1 MKNNKISGFQ
11 WAMTIFVFFV
21 ITMALSIML
30 RDFQSIIGVKHFIFE
45 VTDLA
50 PLIAAIICI
59 LVFKYKKVQLAGL
72 KFSISLKVIERLLL
86 ALILPLVILI
96 IGMYSF
102 NTFAD
107 SFILLQSTGLSVPIT
122 HILIGHI
129 LMAFVVEFGFRS
141 YLQNIVETKMNTFF
155 ASIVVGLMY
164 SVFSANTTYGT
175 EFAAYNFLYTFSF
188 SMILGE
194 LIRATKGRTIYIATT
209 FHASMTF
216 GLIFLFSEEIGDLFS
231 IKVIAISTAIVA
243 VGYIG
248 LSLIIRGIAY
258 LTTRRNLEELEP
270 NNYLDHVN
278 DDEET
283 NHTKAEK
290 SSSNIKNAE
299 KTGVATASTVGIAKN
314 DTENTVADEPS
325 IHEGTENT
333 VADEPSI
340 HEGTE
345 KTEPQHHI
353 DNQTESNHDED
364 HDITSESVESAESVK
379 QAPQSDDLTNDSNE
393 DEKQSLKEPAT
404 YKEDRRSSVVI
415 DAEKH
420 IEKTEE
426 QSSDKNK

>member
-86 ALILPLVILI
+86 ALILPLIILI

-283 NHTKAEK
+283 NHTEAEK
-290 SSSNIKNAE
+290 SSSNIKDAE
-299 KTGVATASTVGIAKN
+299 KAGVATASTVGIAKN
-314 DTENTVADEPS
+314 DTENTVTDEP
-325 IHEGTENT
+325 N
-333 VADEPSI
+333 I

-379 QAPQSDDLTNDSNE
+379 HAPQSDDLTNDSNE
-393 DEKQSLKEPAT
+393 DEIQPLKEPAT

>member
-30 RDFQSIIGVKHFIFE
+30 RDFQSVIGVKHFIFE

-59 LVFKYKKVQLAGL
+59 VIFKYKKVQLAGL
-72 KFSISLKVIERLLL
+72 KFSISLKVIERILL
-86 ALILPLVILI
+86 ALILPLIILI

-283 NHTKAEK
+283 SHTETEK
-290 SSSNIKNAE
+290 SSSNIKDVE

-325 IHEGTENT
+325 IHEGTE
-333 VADEPSI
+333 
-340 HEGTE
+340 
-345 KTEPQHHI
+345 KTESQHHI

-379 QAPQSDDLTNDSNE
+379 HAPQSDDLTNDSNE
-393 DEKQSLKEPAT
+393 DETEQSLKEPAT

>member
-30 RDFQSIIGVKHFIFE
+30 RDFQSVIGVKHFIFE

-59 LVFKYKKVQLAGL
+59 LVFKYKKIQLAGL

-86 ALILPLVILI
+86 ALILPLIILI

-164 SVFSANTTYGT
+164 SVFSANTTYDT

-283 NHTKAEK
+283 NHTEAEK
-290 SSSNIKNAE
+290 SSSNIKDAE

-325 IHEGTENT
+325 IHEGTE
-333 VADEPSI
+333 
-340 HEGTE
+340 
-345 KTEPQHHI
+345 KTESQHHI

-364 HDITSESVESAESVK
+364 HDITSKSVESAESVK
-379 QAPQSDDLTNDSNE
+379 HAPQSDDLTNDSNE
-393 DEKQSLKEPAT
+393 DETEQSLKEPAI

>member
-30 RDFQSIIGVKHFIFE
+30 RDFQSVIGVKHFIFE

-59 LVFKYKKVQLAGL
+59 VIFKYKKVQLAGL
-72 KFSISLKVIERLLL
+72 KFSISLKVIERILL
-86 ALILPLVILI
+86 ALILPLIILI

-278 DDEET
+278 EDEET
-283 NHTKAEK
+283 NHTEAEK
-290 SSSNIKNAE
+290 SSSNIKDVE
-299 KTGVATASTVGIAKN
+299 KTGVATASTIGIAKN

-325 IHEGTENT
+325 IHEGTE
-333 VADEPSI
+333 
-340 HEGTE
+340 
-345 KTEPQHHI
+345 KTESQHHI

-364 HDITSESVESAESVK
+364 HDITSESVESVESVK
-379 QAPQSDDLTNDSNE
+379 HAPQSDDLTNDSNE
-393 DEKQSLKEPAT
+393 DETEQSLKEPAT

>member
-30 RDFQSIIGVKHFIFE
+30 RDFQSVIGVKHFIFE

-59 LVFKYKKVQLAGL
+59 LVFKYKKIQLAGL

-86 ALILPLVILI
+86 ALILPLIILI

-164 SVFSANTTYGT
+164 SVFSANTTYDT

-194 LIRATKGRTIYIATT
+194 LIRATKGRTIYITTT

-283 NHTKAEK
+283 NHTEAEK
-290 SSSNIKNAE
+290 SSSNIKDAE

-325 IHEGTENT
+325 IHEGTE
-333 VADEPSI
+333 
-340 HEGTE
+340 
-345 KTEPQHHI
+345 KTESQHHI

-364 HDITSESVESAESVK
+364 HDITSKSVESAESVK
-379 QAPQSDDLTNDSNE
+379 HAPQSDDLTNDSNE
-393 DEKQSLKEPAT
+393 DETEQSLKEPAT

>member
-86 ALILPLVILI
+86 ALILPLIILI

-283 NHTKAEK
+283 NHTEAEK
-290 SSSNIKNAE
+290 A
-299 KTGVATASTVGIAKN
+299 GVATASTVGIAKN
-314 DTENTVADEPS
+314 DTENTVTDEP
-325 IHEGTENT
+325 N
-333 VADEPSI
+333 I

-379 QAPQSDDLTNDSNE
+379 HAPQSDDLTNDSNE
-393 DEKQSLKEPAT
+393 DEIQSLKEPAT

>member
-86 ALILPLVILI
+86 ALILPLIILI

-248 LSLIIRGIAY
+248 LSLIIRGIVY
-258 LTTRRNLEELEP
+258 LTTRRNLEELDP

-283 NHTKAEK
+283 NHTEAEK
-290 SSSNIKNAE
+290 SSSNIKDAE

-314 DTENTVADEPS
+314 DTEKTA
-325 IHEGTENT
+325 
-333 VADEPSI
+333 ADEPSI

-353 DNQTESNHDED
+353 DNQTESNHDEH

-379 QAPQSDDLTNDSNE
+379 HAPQSDDLTNDSNE
-393 DEKQSLKEPAT
+393 DEIQSLKEPAT

>member
-30 RDFQSIIGVKHFIFE
+30 RDFQSVIGVKHFIFE

-59 LVFKYKKVQLAGL
+59 LVFKYKKIQLAGL

-86 ALILPLVILI
+86 ALILPLIILI

-164 SVFSANTTYGT
+164 SVFSANTTYDT

-194 LIRATKGRTIYIATT
+194 LIRATKGRTIYTATT

-283 NHTKAEK
+283 NHTEAEK
-290 SSSNIKNAE
+290 SSSNIKDAE

-325 IHEGTENT
+325 IHEGTE
-333 VADEPSI
+333 
-340 HEGTE
+340 
-345 KTEPQHHI
+345 KTESQHHI

-364 HDITSESVESAESVK
+364 HDITSKSVESAESVK
-379 QAPQSDDLTNDSNE
+379 HAPQSDDLTNDSNE
-393 DEKQSLKEPAT
+393 DETEQSLKEPAT

>member
-122 HILIGHI
+122 HILIGLI

-325 IHEGTENT
+325 IHEGTE
-333 VADEPSI
+333 
-340 HEGTE
+340 

>member
-72 KFSISLKVIERLLL
+72 KFSFSLKVIERLLL

-325 IHEGTENT
+325 IHEGTE
-333 VADEPSI
+333 
-340 HEGTE
+340 

>member
-1 MKNNKISGFQ
+1 MKKNKISGFQ

-21 ITMALSIML
+21 ITMVLSIML
-30 RDFQSIIGVKHFIFE
+30 RDFQSVIGVKHFIFE

-59 LVFKYKKVQLAGL
+59 LVFKYKKIQLAGL

-86 ALILPLVILI
+86 ALILPLIILI

-283 NHTKAEK
+283 NHTEAEK
-290 SSSNIKNAE
+290 SSSNIKDVE

-314 DTENTVADEPS
+314 DTENTL
-325 IHEGTENT
+325 
-333 VADEPSI
+333 ADEPSI

-345 KTEPQHHI
+345 KTESQHHI

-379 QAPQSDDLTNDSNE
+379 HAPQSDDLTNDSNE
-393 DEKQSLKEPAT
+393 DETEQSLKEPAT

>member
-30 RDFQSIIGVKHFIFE
+30 RDFQSVIGVKHFIFE

-59 LVFKYKKVQLAGL
+59 LVFKYKKIQLAGL

-86 ALILPLVILI
+86 ALILPLIILI

-155 ASIVVGLMY
+155 ASIFVGLMY
-164 SVFSANTTYGT
+164 SVFSANTTYDT

-283 NHTKAEK
+283 NHTEAEK
-290 SSSNIKNAE
+290 SSSNIKDAE

-325 IHEGTENT
+325 IHEGTE
-333 VADEPSI
+333 
-340 HEGTE
+340 
-345 KTEPQHHI
+345 KTESQHHI

-364 HDITSESVESAESVK
+364 HDITSKSVESAESVK
-379 QAPQSDDLTNDSNE
+379 HAPQSDDLTNDSNE
-393 DEKQSLKEPAT
+393 DETEQSLKEPAT

>member
-86 ALILPLVILI
+86 ALILPLIILI

-248 LSLIIRGIAY
+248 LSLIIRGVAY

-270 NNYLDHVN
+270 NNYFDHVN

-283 NHTKAEK
+283 NHTEAEK
-290 SSSNIKNAE
+290 SSSNIKDAE

-314 DTENTVADEPS
+314 DTEK
-325 IHEGTENT
+325 T

-353 DNQTESNHDED
+353 DNQTESNHDEH

-379 QAPQSDDLTNDSNE
+379 HAPQSDDLTNDSNE
-393 DEKQSLKEPAT
+393 DEIQSLKEPAT

>member
-86 ALILPLVILI
+86 ALILPLIILI

-248 LSLIIRGIAY
+248 LSLIIRGIVY

-283 NHTKAEK
+283 NHTEAEK
-290 SSSNIKNAE
+290 SSSNIKDAE

-314 DTENTVADEPS
+314 DTEKTA
-325 IHEGTENT
+325 
-333 VADEPSI
+333 ADEPSI

-353 DNQTESNHDED
+353 DNQTESNHDEH

-379 QAPQSDDLTNDSNE
+379 HAPQSADLTNDSNE
-393 DEKQSLKEPAT
+393 DEIQSLKEPAT

>member
-1 MKNNKISGFQ
+1 MKKNKISGFQ

-30 RDFQSIIGVKHFIFE
+30 RDFQSVIGVKHFIFE

-59 LVFKYKKVQLAGL
+59 LVFKYKKIQLAGL

-86 ALILPLVILI
+86 ALILPLIILI

-283 NHTKAEK
+283 NHTEAEK
-290 SSSNIKNAE
+290 SSSNIKDVE

-314 DTENTVADEPS
+314 DTENTL
-325 IHEGTENT
+325 
-333 VADEPSI
+333 ADEPSI

-345 KTEPQHHI
+345 KTESQHHI

-379 QAPQSDDLTNDSNE
+379 HAPQSDDLTNDSNE
-393 DEKQSLKEPAT
+393 DETEQSLKEPET

>member
-325 IHEGTENT
+325 IHEGTE
-333 VADEPSI
+333 
-340 HEGTE
+340 

-393 DEKQSLKEPAT
+393 DKKQSLKEPAT

>member
-1 MKNNKISGFQ
+1 MKKNKISGFQ

-30 RDFQSIIGVKHFIFE
+30 RDFQSVIGVKHFIFE

-59 LVFKYKKVQLAGL
+59 LVFKYKKIQLAGL

-86 ALILPLVILI
+86 ALILPLIILI

-283 NHTKAEK
+283 NHTEAEK
-290 SSSNIKNAE
+290 SSSNIKDVE

-314 DTENTVADEPS
+314 DTENTL
-325 IHEGTENT
+325 
-333 VADEPSI
+333 ADEPSI

-345 KTEPQHHI
+345 KTESQHHI
-353 DNQTESNHDED
+353 DNLTESNHDED
-364 HDITSESVESAESVK
+364 HDITSESVESVESAESVK
-379 QAPQSDDLTNDSNE
+379 HAPQSDDLTNDSNE
-393 DEKQSLKEPAT
+393 DETEQSLKEPAT

>member
-30 RDFQSIIGVKHFIFE
+30 RDFQSVIGVKHFIFE

-59 LVFKYKKVQLAGL
+59 LVFKYKKIQLAGL

-86 ALILPLVILI
+86 ALILPLIILI

-164 SVFSANTTYGT
+164 SVFSANTTYDT

-194 LIRATKGRTIYIATT
+194 LIRATKRRTIYIATT

-283 NHTKAEK
+283 NHTEAEK
-290 SSSNIKNAE
+290 SSSNIKDAE

-325 IHEGTENT
+325 IHEGTE
-333 VADEPSI
+333 
-340 HEGTE
+340 
-345 KTEPQHHI
+345 KTESQHHI

-364 HDITSESVESAESVK
+364 HDITSKSVESAESVK
-379 QAPQSDDLTNDSNE
+379 HAPQSDDLTNDSNE
-393 DEKQSLKEPAT
+393 DETEQSLKEPAT

>member
-86 ALILPLVILI
+86 ALILPLIILI

-248 LSLIIRGIAY
+248 LSLIIRGVAY

-283 NHTKAEK
+283 NHTEAEK
-290 SSSNIKNAE
+290 SSSNIKDAE

-314 DTENTVADEPS
+314 DTEK
-325 IHEGTENT
+325 T

-353 DNQTESNHDED
+353 DNQTESNHDEH

-379 QAPQSDDLTNDSNE
+379 HAPQSDDLTNDSNE
-393 DEKQSLKEPAT
+393 DEIQSLKEPAT

-426 QSSDKNK
+426 QSSDKNKQ

>member
-86 ALILPLVILI
+86 ALILPLIILI

-231 IKVIAISTAIVA
+231 IKIIAISTAIVA

-248 LSLIIRGIAY
+248 LSLIIRGIVY

-283 NHTKAEK
+283 NHTEAEK
-290 SSSNIKNAE
+290 SSSNIKDAE

-314 DTENTVADEPS
+314 DTEKTA
-325 IHEGTENT
+325 
-333 VADEPSI
+333 ADEPSI

-353 DNQTESNHDED
+353 DNQTESNHDEH

-379 QAPQSDDLTNDSNE
+379 HAPQSDDLTNDSNE
-393 DEKQSLKEPAT
+393 DEIQSLKEPAT

>member
-30 RDFQSIIGVKHFIFE
+30 RDFQSVIGVKHFIFE

-59 LVFKYKKVQLAGL
+59 LVFKYKKIQLAGL

-86 ALILPLVILI
+86 ALILPLIILI

-164 SVFSANTTYGT
+164 SVFSANTTYDT

-283 NHTKAEK
+283 NHTEAEK
-290 SSSNIKNAE
+290 SSSNIKDAE

-325 IHEGTENT
+325 IHEGTE
-333 VADEPSI
+333 
-340 HEGTE
+340 
-345 KTEPQHHI
+345 KTESQHHI

-364 HDITSESVESAESVK
+364 HDITLKSVESAESVK
-379 QAPQSDDLTNDSNE
+379 HAPQSDDLTNDSNE
-393 DEKQSLKEPAT
+393 DETEQSLKEPAT

>member
-325 IHEGTENT
+325 IHEGTE
-333 VADEPSI
+333 
-340 HEGTE
+340 

-364 HDITSESVESAESVK
+364 HDITSESVESVESAESVK

>member
-30 RDFQSIIGVKHFIFE
+30 RDFQSVIGVKHFIFK

-59 LVFKYKKVQLAGL
+59 VIFKYKKVQLAGL
-72 KFSISLKVIERLLL
+72 KFSISLKVIERILL
-86 ALILPLVILI
+86 ALILPLIILI

-283 NHTKAEK
+283 NHTEAEK
-290 SSSNIKNAE
+290 SSSNIKDVE
-299 KTGVATASTVGIAKN
+299 KTGVATASTIGIAKN

-325 IHEGTENT
+325 IHEGTE
-333 VADEPSI
+333 
-340 HEGTE
+340 
-345 KTEPQHHI
+345 KTESQHHI

-364 HDITSESVESAESVK
+364 HDITSESVESVESVK
-379 QAPQSDDLTNDSNE
+379 HAPQSDDLTNDSNE
-393 DEKQSLKEPAT
+393 DETEQSLKEPAT

>member
-30 RDFQSIIGVKHFIFE
+30 RDFQSVIGVKHFIFE

-59 LVFKYKKVQLAGL
+59 VIFKYKKVQLAGL
-72 KFSISLKVIERLLL
+72 KFSISLKVIERILL
-86 ALILPLVILI
+86 ALILPLIILI

-107 SFILLQSTGLSVPIT
+107 SFILLQSTGLSVPIR

-283 NHTKAEK
+283 NHTEAEK
-290 SSSNIKNAE
+290 SSSNIKDVE
-299 KTGVATASTVGIAKN
+299 KTGVATASTIGIAKN

-325 IHEGTENT
+325 IHEGTE
-333 VADEPSI
+333 
-340 HEGTE
+340 
-345 KTEPQHHI
+345 KTESQHHI

-379 QAPQSDDLTNDSNE
+379 HAPQSDDLTNDSNE
-393 DEKQSLKEPAT
+393 DETEQSLKEPAT

>member
-1 MKNNKISGFQ
+1 MKKNKISGFQ

-30 RDFQSIIGVKHFIFE
+30 RDFQSVIGVKHFIFE

-59 LVFKYKKVQLAGL
+59 LVFKYKKIQLAGL

-86 ALILPLVILI
+86 ALILPLIILI

-283 NHTKAEK
+283 NHTEAEK
-290 SSSNIKNAE
+290 SSSNIKDVK

-314 DTENTVADEPS
+314 DTENTL
-325 IHEGTENT
+325 
-333 VADEPSI
+333 ADEPSI

-345 KTEPQHHI
+345 KTESQHHI
-353 DNQTESNHDED
+353 DNLTESNHDED

-379 QAPQSDDLTNDSNE
+379 HAPQSDDLTNDSNE
-393 DEKQSLKEPAT
+393 DETEQSLKEPAT

>member
-86 ALILPLVILI
+86 ALILPLIILI

-283 NHTKAEK
+283 NHTEAEK
-290 SSSNIKNAE
+290 SSSNIKDDE

-325 IHEGTENT
+325 IHEGTE
-333 VADEPSI
+333 
-340 HEGTE
+340 

-353 DNQTESNHDED
+353 GNQTESNHDED

-393 DEKQSLKEPAT
+393 DEIEQSLKEPAT

>member
-11 WAMTIFVFFV
+11 WALTIFVFFV

-30 RDFQSIIGVKHFIFE
+30 RDFQSKIGVKHFIFE

-72 KFSISLKVIERLLL
+72 KFTLSLKVIERILL
-86 ALILPLVILI
+86 ALILPLIILI

-107 SFILLQSTGLSVPIT
+107 SFILLQSTDLSVPIT

-155 ASIVVGLMY
+155 ASIVVGLIY

-216 GLIFLFSEEIGDLFS
+216 GLVFLFSEEIGDLFS
-231 IKVIAISTAIVA
+231 MKVIAISTAIVA
-243 VGYIG
+243 VAYIG
-248 LSLIIRGIAY
+248 LSLIIRGIVY
-258 LTTRRNLEELEP
+258 LTTKRSLDEVEP
-270 NNYLDHVN
+270 NNYLDHIN
-278 DDEET
+278 DE
-283 NHTKAEK
+283 TKAEI
-290 SSSNIKNAE
+290 IKDDTATTQDHKAETTANAGAVTATTADIAKHDNVTTSDE
-299 KTGVATASTVGIAKN
+299 EANVNLEDNPTSEVDNSKNQSVATQN
-314 DTENTVADEPS
+314 
-325 IHEGTENT
+325 
-333 VADEPSI
+333 
-340 HEGTE
+340 
-345 KTEPQHHI
+345 
-353 DNQTESNHDED
+353 
-364 HDITSESVESAESVK
+364 AESVIAPEAIESANQDK
-379 QAPQSDDLTNDSNE
+379 NIQSEVDTNYANEGENQA
-393 DEKQSLKEPAT
+393 LKEPSA
-404 YKEDRRSSVVI
+404 YKDDRRSSVVI

-426 QSSDKNK
+426 QSSDTNK

>member
-30 RDFQSIIGVKHFIFE
+30 RDFQSVIGVKHFIFE

-59 LVFKYKKVQLAGL
+59 LVFKYKKIQLAGL

-86 ALILPLVILI
+86 ALILPLIILI

-164 SVFSANTTYGT
+164 SVFSANTTYDT

-283 NHTKAEK
+283 NHTEAEK
-290 SSSNIKNAE
+290 SSSNIKDAE
-299 KTGVATASTVGIAKN
+299 KTDVATASTVGIAKN

-325 IHEGTENT
+325 IHEGTE
-333 VADEPSI
+333 
-340 HEGTE
+340 
-345 KTEPQHHI
+345 KTESQHHI

-364 HDITSESVESAESVK
+364 HDITSKSVESAESVK
-379 QAPQSDDLTNDSNE
+379 HAPQSDDLTNDSNE
-393 DEKQSLKEPAT
+393 DETEQSLKEPAT

>member
-278 DDEET
+278 ADEET

-314 DTENTVADEPS
+314 D
-325 IHEGTENT
+325 TENT

>member
-30 RDFQSIIGVKHFIFE
+30 RDFQSVIGVKHFIFE

-59 LVFKYKKVQLAGL
+59 LVFKYKKIQLAGL

-86 ALILPLVILI
+86 ALILPLIILI

-164 SVFSANTTYGT
+164 SVFSANTTYDT

-283 NHTKAEK
+283 NHTEAEK
-290 SSSNIKNAE
+290 SSSNIKDAE
-299 KTGVATASTVGIAKN
+299 KTGVATASTVVIAKN

-325 IHEGTENT
+325 IHEGTE
-333 VADEPSI
+333 
-340 HEGTE
+340 
-345 KTEPQHHI
+345 KTESQHHI

-364 HDITSESVESAESVK
+364 HDITSKSVESAESVK
-379 QAPQSDDLTNDSNE
+379 HAPQSDDLTNDSNE
-393 DEKQSLKEPAT
+393 DETEQSLKEPAT

>member
-11 WAMTIFVFFV
+11 WAMMIFVFFV

-30 RDFQSIIGVKHFIFE
+30 RDFQSVIGVKHFIFE

-59 LVFKYKKVQLAGL
+59 LVFKYKKIQLAGL

-86 ALILPLVILI
+86 ALILPLIILI

-164 SVFSANTTYGT
+164 SVFSANTTYDT
-175 EFAAYNFLYTFSF
+175 EFAVYNFLYTFSF

-283 NHTKAEK
+283 NHTEAEK
-290 SSSNIKNAE
+290 SSSNIKDAE

-325 IHEGTENT
+325 IHEGTE
-333 VADEPSI
+333 
-340 HEGTE
+340 
-345 KTEPQHHI
+345 KTESQHHI

-364 HDITSESVESAESVK
+364 HDITSKSVESAESVK
-379 QAPQSDDLTNDSNE
+379 HAPQSDDLTNDSNE
-393 DEKQSLKEPAT
+393 DETEQSLKEPAT

>member
-30 RDFQSIIGVKHFIFE
+30 RDFQSVIGVKHFIFE

-59 LVFKYKKVQLAGL
+59 VIFKYKKVQLAGL
-72 KFSISLKVIERLLL
+72 KFSISLKVTERILL
-86 ALILPLVILI
+86 ALILPLIILI

-248 LSLIIRGIAY
+248 LSLIIRGITY

-283 NHTKAEK
+283 NHTEAEK
-290 SSSNIKNAE
+290 SSSNIKDVE
-299 KTGVATASTVGIAKN
+299 KTGVATASTIGIAKN

-325 IHEGTENT
+325 IHEGTE
-333 VADEPSI
+333 
-340 HEGTE
+340 
-345 KTEPQHHI
+345 KTESQHHI

-364 HDITSESVESAESVK
+364 HDITSESVESVESVK
-379 QAPQSDDLTNDSNE
+379 HAPQSDDLTNDSNE
-393 DEKQSLKEPAT
+393 DETEQSLKEPAT

>member
-30 RDFQSIIGVKHFIFE
+30 RDFQSVIGVKHFIFE

-59 LVFKYKKVQLAGL
+59 VIFKYKKVQLAGL
-72 KFSISLKVIERLLL
+72 KLSISLKVIERILL
-86 ALILPLVILI
+86 ALILPLIILI

-283 NHTKAEK
+283 NHTEAEK
-290 SSSNIKNAE
+290 SSSNIKDVE
-299 KTGVATASTVGIAKN
+299 KTGVATASTIGIAKN

-325 IHEGTENT
+325 IHEGTE
-333 VADEPSI
+333 
-340 HEGTE
+340 
-345 KTEPQHHI
+345 KTESQHHI

-364 HDITSESVESAESVK
+364 HDITSESVESVESVK
-379 QAPQSDDLTNDSNE
+379 HAPQSDDLTNDSNE
-393 DEKQSLKEPAT
+393 DETEQSLKEPAT

>member
-325 IHEGTENT
+325 IHEGTE
-333 VADEPSI
+333 
-340 HEGTE
+340 

-404 YKEDRRSSVVI
+404 YKEDGRSSVVI

>member
-30 RDFQSIIGVKHFIFE
+30 RDFQSVIGVKHFIFE

-59 LVFKYKKVQLAGL
+59 VIFKYKKVQLAGL
-72 KFSISLKVIERLLL
+72 KFSISLKVIERILL
-86 ALILPLVILI
+86 ALILPLIILI

-155 ASIVVGLMY
+155 TSIVVGLMY

-283 NHTKAEK
+283 NHTEAEK
-290 SSSNIKNAE
+290 SSSNIKDVE
-299 KTGVATASTVGIAKN
+299 KTGVATASTIGIAKN

-325 IHEGTENT
+325 IHEGTE
-333 VADEPSI
+333 
-340 HEGTE
+340 
-345 KTEPQHHI
+345 KTESQHHI

-364 HDITSESVESAESVK
+364 HDITSESVESVESVK
-379 QAPQSDDLTNDSNE
+379 HAPQSDDLTNDSNE
-393 DEKQSLKEPAT
+393 DETEQSLKEPAT

>member
-1 MKNNKISGFQ
+1 MKKNKISGFQ

-30 RDFQSIIGVKHFIFE
+30 RDFQSVIGVKHFIFE

-59 LVFKYKKVQLAGL
+59 LVFKYKKIQLAGL

-86 ALILPLVILI
+86 ALILPLIILI

-231 IKVIAISTAIVA
+231 IKIIAISTAIVA

-283 NHTKAEK
+283 NHTEAEK
-290 SSSNIKNAE
+290 SSSNIKDVE

-314 DTENTVADEPS
+314 DTENTL
-325 IHEGTENT
+325 
-333 VADEPSI
+333 ADEPSI

-345 KTEPQHHI
+345 KTESQHHI
-353 DNQTESNHDED
+353 DNLTESNHDED

-379 QAPQSDDLTNDSNE
+379 HAPQSDDLTNDSNE
-393 DEKQSLKEPAT
+393 DETEQSLKEPAT

>member
-30 RDFQSIIGVKHFIFE
+30 RDFQSVIGVKHFIFE

-59 LVFKYKKVQLAGL
+59 VIFKYKKVQLAGL
-72 KFSISLKVIERLLL
+72 KFSISLKVIERILL
-86 ALILPLVILI
+86 ALILPLIILI

-283 NHTKAEK
+283 NHTEAEK
-290 SSSNIKNAE
+290 SSSNIKDVE
-299 KTGVATASTVGIAKN
+299 KTGVATASTIGIAKN

-325 IHEGTENT
+325 IHEGTE
-333 VADEPSI
+333 
-340 HEGTE
+340 
-345 KTEPQHHI
+345 KTESQHHI

-364 HDITSESVESAESVK
+364 HDIASESVESVESVK
-379 QAPQSDDLTNDSNE
+379 HAPQSDDLTNDSNE
-393 DEKQSLKEPAT
+393 DETEQSLKEPAT

>member
-290 SSSNIKNAE
+290 SSSNIKNAK

-314 DTENTVADEPS
+314 D
-325 IHEGTENT
+325 TENT